1 MLFRS
6 LTKELIATEHE
17 NCQTSTGYGV
27 GFVVM
32 RDLDGD
38 GRKDVLLDYS
48 EAQCGGQP
56 EPYCDATG
64 CLTKV
69 YLGTKGGAYKK
80 VFEGKIRTWKVD
92 ESTGKPVLLIDGA
105 PLGR

>member
-1 MLFRS
+1 MLARTLAATIALAS
-6 LTKELIATEHE
+6 LALPALAEDMPQQLTKELIATEHE

-56 EPYCDATG
+56 EQ
-64 CLTKV
+64 
-69 YLGTKGGAYKK
+69 
-80 VFEGKIRTWKVD
+80 I
-92 ESTGKPVLLIDGA
+92 
-105 PLGR
+105 GRAHV